1 MLAWLLQRC
10 GANILVGWPVE
21 SVSPSTPSSL
31 HLLLSFCLHLL
42 DVRQSWEGE
51 GGGAWS
57 GRLLV
62 QEKTALKLG
71 EKSGKDGQFL
81 H

>member
-1 MLAWLLQRC
+1 MHV
-10 GANILVGWPVE
+10 VGWPVE

-31 HLLLSFCLHLL
+31 HLLLSFCLHPL

-71 EKSGKDGQFL
+71 EKSGKDGQFQ
-81 H
+81 HWTSEHGWC